1 MITKQQFEK
10 LLPLAC
16 EWVEQQEKVIIN
28 LGVEL
33 NDDQKIDAHFI
44 GIKNIEKVR
53 LLKVGSIPA
62 PVNPELI
69 KAAQL
74 AGLLTESSIG
84 ITFRYGIYI
93 HEKFWN
99 QRKLIVHE
107 LTHTMQY
114 ERLGGIESFL
124 KQYLEECITVGYPLG
139 ELEQEARRMEKVIC
153 R

>member
-16 EWVEQQEKVIIN
+16 EWVEQQEKVIIDF
-28 LGVEL
+28 GVEL
-33 NDDQKIDAHFI
+33 DDDQKIDAYLI
-44 GIKNIEKVR
+44 GVTHIEKVR
-53 LLKVGSIPA
+53 LLKVESIPA
-62 PVNPELI
+62 PINPELI

-74 AGLLTESSIG
+74 AGLVTESSIG

-93 HEKFWN
+93 QEKFWN
-99 QRKLIVHE
+99 QRRLIVHE

-114 ERLGGIESFL
+114 ERLGGIQSFL

-139 ELEQEARRMEKVIC
+139 ELEQEARKMERIIC
-153 R
+153 T